1 MKVVDDYSLC
11 SLFRTRR
18 LVADDDVAAATA
30 ATREIRHLHA
40 HALW

>member
-18 LVADDDVAAATA
+18 LVADDVAAATA